1 MTFPQ
6 LNTVTAFSL
15 LQSTLSVERYV
26 TAAKERGYQT
36 IGICDRNVLTGAV
49 AFSTNYGLAFG
60 LLLAGAKR
68 GK

>member
-49 AFSTNYGLAFG
+49 AFYEACQKAGLQPIMG
-60 LLLAGAKR
+60 LH
-68 GK
+68 